1 MERWKGEMDNKNN
14 TTKDVAILVF
24 KQVFAFIAVNAACG
38 WIVWGAWK
46 LITGKAGGTN
56 AMILTSAV
64 YSVLVLLLFV
74 KKKWSVLSPAYLQ
87 SRPWAVLAW
96 AAVAGAGAIIP
107 EAYLEEMMPDLTN
120 LIEKEMLELVKSDL
134 GYFTLCL
141 FAPFVEETVFR
152 GAVLRT
158 LLPHM
163 KSRWAAIAISAALF
177 SLVHMNPAQMPFAFI
192 AGLMLG
198 WLYSRTGSILPGVA
212 YHWVNNTV
220 VFAMARLLPPQ
231 MLNGGLIDLFGGD
244 HRRMG
249 LAVIFSFFIFL
260 PAIYQLNIMMRK
272 AQNDNKK

>member
-1 MERWKGEMDNKNN
+1 MGKEKGEMENKNN
-14 TTKDVAILVF
+14 TIKATVMLVF
-24 KQVFAFIAVNAACG
+24 MQVFAFIAIIAICSL
-38 WIVWGAWK
+38 IVQSVWK
-46 LITGKAGGTN
+46 LIAGKDGGTN
-56 AMILTSAV
+56 ELILTSAV
-64 YSVLVLLLFV
+64 YSLIVLLVFI
-74 KKKWSVLSPAYLQ
+74 KKKWCILSPVYIQ

-107 EAYLEEMMPDLTN
+107 EVYLEELMPDLTN
-120 LIEKEMLELVKSDL
+120 LVEKEMLELVHSDL

-158 LLPHM
+158 LLPRM

-192 AGLMLG
+192 AGLLLG
-198 WLYSRTGSILPGVA
+198 WLYSRTESILPGVA

-220 VFAMARLLPPQ
+220 VFVMARLLPPQ
-231 MLNGGLIDLFGGD
+231 MLSGGLIDLFGGD

-260 PAIYQLNIMMRK
+260 PAIYQLNIIMRK

>member
-1 MERWKGEMDNKNN
+1 MESKNN
-14 TTKDVAILVF
+14 TTKAAAILVF

-38 WIVWGAWK
+38 WIVLGAWK
-46 LITGKAGGTN
+46 LIAGKDGGTN

-96 AAVAGAGAIIP
+96 TAVAGAGAIIP

-212 YHWVNNTV
+212 YHWVNNTA
-220 VFAMARLLPPQ
+220 VFVMARLLPPQ
-231 MLNGGLIDLFGGD
+231 MANGGLIDIFGGD
-244 HRRMG
+244 HRRVV
-249 LAVIFSFFIFL
+249 LAVIFSLFILL
-260 PAIYQLNIMMRK
+260 PAIYQLNIRMRK
-272 AQNDNKK
+272 A